1 MTQDKGCPQATNAL
15 VQPQAP
21 EAQSEDSEAG
31 SLPRAMRAAMPLTG
45 SSGQELPLHIR
56 TRSHSWQPA
65 VQGNGG
71 RGLHAVVDAGC
82 IPPAPAI
89 QRALLV
95 SWFQASGP
103 GVPSVVLIP
112 DAGAAICTPHTT
124 ASCCIKAPVNSVPAT

>member
-65 VQGNGG
+65 VQGNGVG
-71 RGLHAVVDAGC
+71 GC
-82 IPPAPAI
+82 T
-89 QRALLV
+89 QL
-95 SWFQASGP
+95 WMQAAYHRPLPYNGP
-103 GVPSVVLIP
+103 
-112 DAGAAICTPHTT
+112 C
-124 ASCCIKAPVNSVPAT
+124 